1 LVKNKTMKTFV
12 LNSPNNNGMLK
23 TPANV
28 LNSPTIHGISMDLK
42 LEQFMV
48 GGYNFGGAIV
58 ELKKEIKRIAAWT
71 INGVNANKKV
81 SIAIMC
87 GDFASNIPDV
97 EYVYLTEAH
106 HEGVPDDAVP
116 HGISVP
122 VPYDSNYLSYLS
134 RFIEWFAG
142 ELKSESKVY
151 DTIDSIKITG
161 NNQKTPEMRMPNQD
175 MTVGDSFY
183 NAAVKWKD
191 VEYTTTR
198 VTSFTIINQSLFQSA
213 FPDKTL
219 ILPIISGLA
228 GFPCI
233 NANGEICKPNQRPD
247 LTRQI
252 VTEIAQP
259 DGIIAGWCYMNPT
272 SKAPT
277 YISAK
282 PCYYQTQNIVP
293 TYPQWIH
300 ETILNAQSQ
309 NCEIFEM
316 QAAIF
321 KKYPI

>member
-1 LVKNKTMKTFV
+1 
-12 LNSPNNNGMLK
+12 MLK

-28 LNSPTIHGISMDLK
+28 LNSPAIYGVSFDLK
-42 LEQFMV
+42 LEQFMM
-48 GGYNFGGAIV
+48 GGSAFGGVIV
-58 ELKKEIKRIAAWT
+58 DLKKEIKRVAT
-71 INGVNANKKV
+71 YGKKV
-81 SIAIMC
+81 SISVMC

-106 HEGVPDDAVP
+106 HEGTQDGEP

-134 RFIEWFAG
+134 RFIEWLAG
-142 ELKSESKVY
+142 ELKSDPKVY

-175 MTVGDSFY
+175 MVGGDAYY
-183 NAAVKWKD
+183 NAAVKWKEK
-191 VEYTTTR
+191 EYTSEHVITC
-198 VTSFTIINQSLFQSA
+198 SMQIQQFWKSA

-259 DGIIAGWCYMNPT
+259 DGVTCGWCYMNPT
-272 SKAPT
+272 SKAPL

-282 PCYYQTQNIVP
+282 PCYYQTQNISP
-293 TYPQWIH
+293 PYADWIH
-300 ETILNAQSQ
+300 DTLLNAQLQ
-309 NCEIFEM
+309 NCKIFEM
-316 QAAIF
+316 QYAIF